1 MMQQKHMPVERES
14 VTRKMRIGN
23 FKAYV
28 NVGLY
33 EDGAPGELFLTVDKA
48 GTFERG
54 LCHALALVISLAL
67 QHGVPLEK
75 IAAKLTGLRF
85 EPAGVTGSAEVPMV
99 NSFCDYLGRW
109 LTLKFSKET
118 KENK

>member
-1 MMQQKHMPVERES
+1 MQKHLPVERES
-14 VTRKMRIGN
+14 VTRKMKIGD
-23 FKAYV
+23 FKAYA

-33 EDGAPGELFLTVDKA
+33 EDGSPGELFLTVDKA

-75 IAAKLTGLRF
+75 ISAKLTGLRF
-85 EPAGVTGSAEVPMV
+85 EPAGVTGSSEVPMV
-99 NSFCDYLGRW
+99 SSFCDYLGKW
-109 LTLKFSKET
+109 MTLRFLGKE
-118 KENK
+118 K